1 MVSLSCFFCFF
12 LREFKE
18 KFAWMLRMKN
28 VHKRYMWDDETKKK
42 RNKISSWGDRNVNVK
57 DGGDLMKK
65 KKINK

>member
-1 MVSLSCFFCFF
+1 
-12 LREFKE
+12 
-18 KFAWMLRMKN
+18 MLRMKN

-65 KKINK
+65 NK